1 MAVKPI
7 PEGYHT
13 VTPYL
18 MVEGV
23 PKLIEFLKAAF
34 GAREIHRTALP
45 DGSVMHAEVQ
55 IGDSRVMM
63 GEARGGMKPIPA
75 MLYVYV
81 PDVDAVYERAVRAG
95 GTSTVKPVNQF
106 YGDRSGA
113 VQDASGNQWW
123 IGTHVEDVPAD
134 ELARRAEAA
143 MQQRSQG

>member
-18 MVEGV
+18 VVEGV

-63 GEARGGMKPIPA
+63 GEASGGMKPIPA
-75 MLYVYV
+75 MLYLYV
-81 PDVDAVYERAVRAG
+81 PDVDAVYERAVRA
-95 GTSTVKPVNQF
+95 
-106 YGDRSGA
+106 
-113 VQDASGNQWW
+113 
-123 IGTHVEDVPAD
+123 
-134 ELARRAEAA
+134 
-143 MQQRSQG
+143 QQGR